1 MTKPVST
8 TVRHDFKGYFED
20 FVVGEVYQHARGKTV
35 SELDNVLIT
44 NMVLNTAEPHFNEH
58 FAQADSMFGKRT
70 VYGGINIAMVIGLA
84 AQDTAQQA
92 IREIGMDK
100 LKLFTRVYHGDTLYA
115 FSEVLA
121 VDAAPKHGG
130 GIVTFL
136 HRGFNQDDVLVCSGE
151 RRVLIASRK
160 TNKEK

>member
-1 MTKPVST
+1 MTQSAN
-8 TVRHDFKGYFED
+8 VRHDFGGYFED
-20 FVVGEVYQHARGKTV
+20 FAVGDVYQHARGKTV

-58 FAQADSMFGKRT
+58 FAQSDPMFGKRT
-70 VYGGINIAMVIGLA
+70 VFGGINIAMVIGLA
-84 AQDTAQQA
+84 AQDTAHRA

-100 LKLFTRVYHGDTLYA
+100 LKLYTRVYHGDTLYA

-121 VDAAPKHGG
+121 VEAMPGQGG

-151 RRVLIASRK
+151 RRVLIASRT
-160 TNKEK
+160 TNT

>member
-1 MTKPVST
+1 MTAAA
-8 TVRHDFKGYFED
+8 VRYDFKGYFED
-20 FVVGEVYQHARGKTV
+20 FVVGEVYRHARGKTV

-58 FAQADSMFGKRT
+58 MAQQDPMFGQRT
-70 VYGGINIAMVIGLA
+70 VYGGITIAMVIGLA

-100 LKLFTRVYHGDTLYA
+100 LKLFARVFHGDTLYSS
-115 FSEVLA
+115 SEVLA
-121 VDAAPKHGG
+121 VEATPQQGG
-130 GIVTFL
+130 GIVTLL
-136 HRGFNQDDVLVCSGE
+136 HRGYNQEEVLVCSGE

-160 TNKEK
+160 ALK